1 MQQQEHPGDSMTT
14 HTSPITSPI
23 TIRLATP
30 DDHLGLIRLAALD
43 SADSVPPGRVLLAEV
58 DGELR
63 AALSLADGSSIADPF
78 HATLHV
84 LELLRSHARALES
97 RSGRRRRR
105 LRLRY
110 ALA

>member
-1 MQQQEHPGDSMTT
+1 MRLKEHAGHSMTT
-14 HTSPITSPI
+14 LTPPITAPI

-30 DDHLGLIRLAALD
+30 DDDFGLMRLAALD
-43 SADSVPPGRVLLAEV
+43 SADEEPAGRVLLAEV

-63 AALSLADGSSIADPF
+63 AALSLEDGSAIADPF
-78 HATLHV
+78 HPTLHI
-84 LELLRSHARALES
+84 LELLRTHASGIGR
-97 RSGRRRRR
+97 RTGGRRRL